1 MDINYTFPYKILFSN
16 IQAQCFCQVFYF
28 VFLNTRIMNFQQMK
42 IEEIV
47 ALALKEDIGDGDH
60 TSLATIPENAIG
72 KAALIAKDDGILA
85 GIEVAKEVFRQVD
98 HQIEMEVF
106 IADGQQIS
114 KGDKIF
120 VVSGKA
126 QSLLTA
132 ERTALNFLQRMSG
145 IASFTRKLAD
155 ELEGLN
161 TKLLDTR
168 KTTACNRT
176 IEKLAVQ
183 LGGGYNHRFGL
194 FDMIMIK
201 DNHVDFAGG
210 IKNAIEST
218 HVYLKTKGKSLK
230 IEIEV
235 RNFKELEKVLA
246 IGNIDRIMLDNF
258 KPADLSKAIG
268 IINHVYETE
277 ASGNISL
284 NNIRKYAETGVD
296 FISVGALTHQLK
308 SLDLSLKAI
317 K

>member
-1 MDINYTFPYKILFSN
+1 
-16 IQAQCFCQVFYF
+16 
-28 VFLNTRIMNFQQMK
+28 MNFQHMK

-60 TSLATIPENAIG
+60 TSLATIPGNATG
-72 KAALIAKDDGILA
+72 KAVLIAKDDGILA

-98 HQIEMEVF
+98 TQIKMDIF
-106 IADGQQIS
+106 IKDGKPIS
-114 KGDKIF
+114 KGDQIF
-120 VVSGKA
+120 IISGNA
-126 QSLLTA
+126 RSLLTA

-145 IASFTRKLAD
+145 IATFTRKLAD
-155 ELEGLN
+155 ELEGMN

-176 IEKLAVQ
+176 IEKMAVQ
-183 LGGGYNHRFGL
+183 LGGGFNHRFGL
-194 FDMIMIK
+194 YDMIMIK
-201 DNHVDFAGG
+201 DNHVDFSGG
-210 IKNAIEST
+210 IQNAINAT
-218 HVYLKTKGKSLK
+218 HAYLKSKGKNLK

-235 RNFKELEKVLA
+235 RSFEELEEVLD

-258 KPADLSKAIG
+258 TPEDLSKAIG
-268 IINHVYETE
+268 MIHHAYETE
-277 ASGNISL
+277 ASGNIGL

-317 K
+317 KE